1 MKGISFI
8 TDEKDHKKAI
18 VIDLKTL
25 ENPEDEINEFLD
37 VLIAESRANDEMISW
52 GDAKKKLKRQGK
64 L

>member
-25 ENPEDEINEFLD
+25 ENHEDEIHEFLE